1 MSTALRYTPLDRQ
14 IRRVRWRTGLP
25 SSTARLI
32 AGLAYGEGSR

>member
-1 MSTALRYTPLDRQ
+1 MSNTHPTPLDRQ
-14 IRRVRWRTGLP
+14 SRRVRWRTGLP